1 MHYYY
6 EETFYGVKVQGTYYF
21 KEGEPQTYD
30 YPGSPAMVELLTIF
44 IGDQDATEL
53 LEDKVEEIER
63 QILEKYH
70 S

>member
-6 EETFYGVKVQGTYYF
+6 EEVFYGVNVQGTYYYT
-21 KEGEPQTYD
+21 KGEPQTYD
-30 YPGSPAMVELLTIF
+30 YIGSPQMVELLTLF
-44 IGDQDATEL
+44 IGDQDAIEL